1 MDKTRTSLSFTAFGI
16 TYNYLIIRN
25 LKLLLVTKV
34 KTILKILKNI
44 PPTSL
49 KKFNQIYLEL
59 LRINAT
65 LKHFQM
71 ATLKRLNFLS
81 LFITYQR

>member
-1 MDKTRTSLSFTAFGI
+1 MIYELELQQEINNHRNIKMDKTRTSLSFTAFGI

-65 LKHFQM
+65 LKHF
-71 ATLKRLNFLS
+71 
-81 LFITYQR
+81 